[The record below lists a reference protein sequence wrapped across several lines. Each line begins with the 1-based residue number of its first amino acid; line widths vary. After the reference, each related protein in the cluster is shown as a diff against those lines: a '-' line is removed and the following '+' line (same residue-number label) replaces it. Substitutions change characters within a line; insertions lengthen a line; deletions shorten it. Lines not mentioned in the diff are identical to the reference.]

1 MTNSKVKEKDIKLEN
16 SMPVKGWFDH
26 FRKRFGLK
34 NVKITGEAASVDQ
47 EAAEEFL
54 DAIKKKII
62 KKEGY
67 LCEQIFLCR

>member
-1 MTNSKVKEKDIKLEN
+1 MKDIKLEN
-16 SMPVKGWFDH
+16 LMPTKDGLIIL
-26 FRKRFGLK
+26 RKRFGLK

-62 KKEGY
+62 KKKGY

>member
-54 DAIKKKII
+54 DAIKKKNHQ
-62 KKEGY
+62 EGG
-67 LCEQIFLCR
+67 ISV